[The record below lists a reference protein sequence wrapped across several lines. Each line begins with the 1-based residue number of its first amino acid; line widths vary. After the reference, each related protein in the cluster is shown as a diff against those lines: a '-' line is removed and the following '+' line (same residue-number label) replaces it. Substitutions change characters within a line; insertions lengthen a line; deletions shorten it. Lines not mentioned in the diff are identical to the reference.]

1 MSSIENI
8 MFQNTGLQ
16 NSYFQENKFKNVCF
30 DNVNLVYTR
39 FLKTSLKDID
49 LSSCQIEG
57 ISISVEDIKGAIIN
71 HLQAIDLLYL
81 IGVKVK

>member
-16 NSYFQENKFKNVCF
+16 NSYFQENKLKNVCF